1 MKFMINENRL
11 VMGCPYTYPNDIAAI
26 GEGYQELLNSEGYMC
41 PIGHMLLKL
50 GFKEKD
56 ILFHEKPSSLRKRIP
71 YLVYNGK
78 NTKFAEDII
87 DISDDLTT
95 TVQEKKRLL
104 REVFKKN
111 KHSVTFY
118 KGKKAEIQDD

>member
-11 VMGCPYTYPNDIAAI
+11 VMGSPYDYPDDDTCI

-50 GFKEKD
+50 GFKEWQL
-56 ILFHEKPSSLRKRIP
+56 LFHENPSDLRKRIQ

-78 NTKFAEDII
+78 NTKFADDII
-87 DISDDLTT
+87 NISDDYETS
-95 TVQEKKRLL
+95 VQEKKRLL
-104 REVFKKN
+104 RELFKKN